1 MASPTNKHSVGK
13 QDSSSRNRKKM
24 CMIEKVSAERY
35 VDDTLLN
42 SIHLTKKQLS
52 VSVFVYS
59 LSMQTIFPGDINFQL
74 VFVLTA
80 FTMPLIVALK
90 KDTLHTEK
98 YFGCKKNIFLFS
110 CFLLYCFCFCFLFYF
125 LFIYFNFLFIFFH

>member
-1 MASPTNKHSVGK
+1 
-13 QDSSSRNRKKM
+13 M

-74 VFVLTA
+74 VFVLA

-90 KDTLHTEK
+90 RIHYTQKSTLVVRKT
-98 YFGCKKNIFLFS
+98 F
-110 CFLLYCFCFCFLFYF
+110 FYF
-125 LFIYFNFLFIFFH
+125 HVFCYIVFVFVFFFIFYLFILIFCSFFSIKIIFSA